1 MENSIRINSSKLPI
15 REYNGQRVVT
25 FKEIDTVH
33 GRPEGT
39 ARKRFND
46 NKERFISGVDYF
58 KISPSEFRTAIGEMD
73 FRQQNDITLMTESG
87 YLMLAKSFTDDLA
100 WKVQR
105 ELVNN
110 YFHVK
115 TPEPEQ
121 LTLETSEYHYFPK
134 THRGEPVITT
144 ADFAHF
150 TGINIDAARCF
161 VKRYCKLGT
170 DYYLLEREA
179 LADFKMENPEMR
191 RMCGALIVMTKSA
204 VDKLVKYYNCVD
216 KVPKLPEVRKIEPPA
231 VEVEPS
237 TTSLGPKYVTTDE
250 AIVALEVLRFI
261 KNMSENHRQE
271 YDASGDKRMVKRCT
285 EDISAIGKAIKT
297 VGMLVAAGY

>member
-73 FRQQNDITLMTESG
+73 FRQQNDITLITESG

-110 YFHVK
+110 YFRVK

-134 THRGEPVITT
+134 TLNGEPVITV
-144 ADFAHF
+144 ADFVHF
-150 TGINIDAARCF
+150 TGVTTNSVYKALPKNCIT
-161 VKRYCKLGT
+161 GT
-170 DYYLLEREA
+170 DYLLLEYRE
-179 LADFKMENPEMR
+179 LMKFKAANRIPSKR
-191 RMCGALIVMTKSA
+191 TGGALIVIKKSGVEKLLGYYDCTVEIPMIEEKKQPVTKTNSTDPNECVIALGVLGAIREKLKKAENTEA
-204 VDKLVKYYNCVD
+204 VAAFN
-216 KVPKLPEVRKIEPPA
+216 I
-231 VEVEPS
+231 
-237 TTSLGPKYVTTDE
+237 
-250 AIVALEVLRFI
+250 AIRQTAWE
-261 KNMSENHRQE
+261 MS
-271 YDASGDKRMVKRCT
+271 KRC
-285 EDISAIGKAIKT
+285 IQ
-297 VGMLVAAGY
+297 

>member
-73 FRQQNDITLMTESG
+73 FRQQNDITLITESG

-110 YFHVK
+110 YFRVK

-134 THRGEPVITT
+134 TLNGEPVITV
-144 ADFAHF
+144 ADFVHF
-150 TGINIDAARCF
+150 TGVTTNSVYKALPKNCIT
-161 VKRYCKLGT
+161 GT
-170 DYYLLEREA
+170 DYLLLEYRE
-179 LADFKMENPEMR
+179 LMKFKAANRIPSKR
-191 RMCGALIVMTKSA
+191 TGGALIVIKKSG
-204 VDKLVKYYNCVD
+204 VEKLLGYYDCTVEIPMIEEKKQQPVKVKEPSGFVRPSSSMESLMGYVQREARAIEGVANMLLCVD
-216 KVPKLPEVRKIEPPA
+216 TRDNFENYRALLIDRIKFLRDYCFDIECIKI
-231 VEVEPS
+231 
-237 TTSLGPKYVTTDE
+237 
-250 AIVALEVLRFI
+250 
-261 KNMSENHRQE
+261 
-271 YDASGDKRMVKRCT
+271 
-285 EDISAIGKAIKT
+285 
-297 VGMLVAAGY
+297 

>member
-134 THRGEPVITT
+134 TFKGKPVITVS
-144 ADFAHF
+144 DFSYF
-150 TGINIDAARCF
+150 TGIPRKSVYIPLKIECRLGEDYFSLTNVGLAQF
-161 VKRYCKLGT
+161 KR
-170 DYYLLEREA
+170 
-179 LADFKMENPEMR
+179 ENSKATNMPRTTFILKE
-191 RMCGALIVMTKSA
+191 SA
-204 VDKLVKYYNCVD
+204 VRKLLKHFKLSVEIPMIEEKKQPAAKTNSTEPNECV
-216 KVPKLPEVRKIEPPA
+216 IA
-231 VEVEPS
+231 
-237 TTSLGPKYVTTDE
+237 LGVLGAIRENLKKAENTE
-250 AIVALEVLRFI
+250 A
-261 KNMSENHRQE
+261 
-271 YDASGDKRMVKRCT
+271 
-285 EDISAIGKAIKT
+285 
-297 VGMLVAAGY
+297 VAAFNIAIRHTAWEMSKRSIQ